1 MCDTLFKRFSFGSS
15 IFAKNSDRDPQE
27 PQITEL
33 ALPGLP
39 DEENYFFPQRQDYLE
54 KNYPALKEAFNK
66 LNPEFTAIISRP
78 SWIWGA
84 EMGVNE
90 KGVAIGNE
98 AVFSLRGRLF
108 DDGLLGMDILRLTL
122 HAASSASEAVEI
134 IISLIN
140 TYGQGGNCAFRGKL
154 KYHNSFLIADAAQG
168 FVLETAGMDW
178 AVKTIR
184 SYYSISNTYTIRDD
198 FDRISTDK
206 VLVFK
211 QHFEAKFYNL
221 FTRAVVRR
229 KYTMTELEKLQQPFE
244 VRRILRSH
252 IKNDQ
257 PRPTMA
263 SVCMHSP
270 RLIKS
275 ETTASMIVEYVDD
288 EFLVWTTNSPL
299 PCLSVYKPLDF
310 SFARENELFS
320 PARSMDMFLQR
331 RILTRRLLE
340 YPALAGQ
347 FRHQRDQ
354 LEHECY
360 ESLEDFRKLSQA
372 RKKEIYSR
380 CWGMEQEL
388 VEKFLKQA

>member
-15 IFAKNSDRDPQE
+15 VFAKNSDRDPQE

-33 ALPGLP
+33 AQPRLPE
-39 DEENYFFPQRQDYLE
+39 DENYFSPAKPDYLE
-54 KNYPALKEAFNK
+54 KNFPPLQEAFNK
-66 LNPEFTAIISRP
+66 LKTEFSAIISRP

-84 EMGVNE
+84 EMGINE

-108 DDGLLGMDILRLTL
+108 DDGLLGMDILRLAL
-122 HAASSASEAVEI
+122 HAARSANEAVEI

-154 KYHNSFLIADAAQG
+154 KYHNSFLITDGAQT

-184 SYYSISNTYTIRDD
+184 NYYSISNTYTIKDD

-211 QHFEAKFYNL
+211 QHFEAKLYNL
-221 FTRAVVRR
+221 FTRASMRR
-229 KYTMTELEKLQQPFE
+229 DYTMTQLEKLQQPFE
-244 VRRILRSH
+244 IRRILRSH
-252 IKNDQ
+252 IKDDQ
-257 PRPTMA
+257 PHRTMA

-310 SFARENELFS
+310 SFARESDLFT
-320 PARSMDMFLQR
+320 PGRSMDIFLER
-331 RILTRRLLE
+331 RSLSRMLLNKPVLAEKFRRE
-340 YPALAGQ
+340 
-347 FRHQRDQ
+347 RDQ
-354 LEHECY
+354 LEKECY
-360 ESLEDFRKLSQA
+360 ESLKDFRKLRRHV
-372 RKKEIYSR
+372 RKKFSHIAGKWNRS
-380 CWGMEQEL
+380 
-388 VEKFLKQA
+388 